1 MLGASLEWTVVMSRS
16 IRAKLVRYGY
26 DGEYLSRP
34 VTLDAIMVM
43 DEDHGVVLEIV
54 LPRSGGGAEENAVF
68 ICAAEL
74 RKILADPCAGVCIQ

>member
-1 MLGASLEWTVVMSRS
+1 MSRT
-16 IRAKLVRYGY
+16 IQAKLVRYGY

-43 DEDHGVVLEIV
+43 DEDHGMVLEIV
-54 LPRSGGGAEENAVF
+54 LPKTGGGAEENAVL

-74 RKILADPCAGVCIQ
+74 RKILVDACAGVCVQ